1 MPEQIKDGKGRG
13 YVVEVTA
20 ENRLRVSSVSRS
32 KEHDANITWGESYNL
47 IVNVTPT
54 TTDACF
60 MYIKNTGPRN
70 IIFEGFGAYVAS
82 AEKIYGKLGATG
94 TPLGGN
100 LTPPINLNAGSN
112 NTPTGIFLTGN
123 DITGLSGGNIF
134 QSFRV
139 PANTATNI
147 VNFEADI
154 ILPINQV
161 FTAYA
166 TAGSILFE
174 GHLNFWVDREGA

>member
-13 YVVEVTA
+13 FVAEVTA

-32 KEHDANITWGESYNL
+32 KEHDANITWGESYN
-47 IVNVTPT
+47 VVVDVTPT

-60 MYIKNTGPRN
+60 LYIKNLGTRN
-70 IIFEGFGAYVAS
+70 IIFEGFGAYVES
-82 AEKIYGKLGATG
+82 AEKIYGKLGVVG
-94 TPLGGN
+94 TPIGGNTTPPVNLNAASN
-100 LTPPINLNAGSN
+100 LTPVG
-112 NTPTGIFLTGN
+112 TFLTGN
-123 DITGLSGGNIF
+123 DITGLSGGDIF
-134 QSFRV
+134 QTFRV

-154 ILPINQV
+154 VLPTNQV
-161 FTAYA
+161 FTAYV
-166 TAGSILFE
+166 TNGSILFE

>member
-13 YVVEVTA
+13 YVAEVTA

-47 IVNVTPT
+47 IVDVTT
-54 TTDACF
+54 AANGCF
-60 MYIKNTGPRN
+60 MYVKNTGARN
-70 IIFEGFGAYVAS
+70 LIFEGFGAYVAS
-82 AEKIYGKLGATG
+82 AEKIWGNLGDIG
-94 TPLGGN
+94 TPIGGN
-100 LTPPINLNAGSN
+100 DMAPINLNAGSN
-112 NTPTGIFLTGN
+112 NTPTGIFQTGSN
-123 DITGLSGGNIF
+123 ITGLSGGHKF

-154 ILPINQV
+154 VLPTNQV

-166 TAGSILFE
+166 LTGSIVFE